1 MMKTKTFKGANVFMS
16 RNLVP
21 PEIFDTLHDALKHNG
36 ADVFLCCD
44 PSRSAPNDYHII
56 SSPDHE
62 KFLDLRAKGC
72 NLLGPQCVLSCAK
85 ENRALPKQGYT
96 CCFAM
101 DGVKVLAS
109 GFEADE
115 KVKIETLVTAMGG
128 VLHPKA
134 SLDVSFV
141 IVKNVLAAKYKW
153 ALNILKKPIVTIEWL
168 HQCWNE
174 HRVVPQ
180 ESFRVLP
187 FSGLTIC
194 VTQIPADERK
204 EIEKLITQNG
214 GKYSAELTKKC
225 THLICDIS
233 LSCFLER
240 NALVLNCLN
249 ICFYQCDT
257 AEGDKYKVARR
268 WGHIYIVTRKWFY
281 QSIARRACLNEDSYP
296 VQGGSVSSNKH
307 VRNRLTLQHSLDK
320 GIGNSQSVPSTSED
334 LNSQAAPS
342 IGFADSDLE
351 ATLSQNVSSA
361 ISDPP
366 VFVKEG
372 DFEKPT
378 MQPKDETSLDGF
390 VANDS
395 QSEDGDLYL
404 SECRI
409 LLVGFEVSEMRK
421 LVSMVRRGGGSRY
434 MSFNDKLTHIVVGSP
449 SEIEKKEV
457 RSLAALGVI
466 YVVKP
471 TWLEDCDCK
480 KKEIPVLQRYI
491 AYDLLLPKDSVFSTK
506 GAVIGVASLNQSKN
520 STAHPSMSSD
530 QVLGNR
536 NSGIGLPSLEK
547 NKEERSEIN
556 TNGDSSLKATAKFS
570 EKIQLPVI
578 NGKDNGQL
586 TDKKK
591 GRQKT
596 QHDSSVK
603 NGKPSSVFKGRVF
616 CFSKSFPEDRRAEIV
631 QWVVQGGG
639 KVVDDPVKQYMHY
652 TIQCHGVITRSVDAP
667 QTTCVSSHWIR
678 SCLEEE
684 YLLDVGSH
692 ILYSPL
698 PCRIPLPGFER
709 FRVCVSQYE
718 EKDRQLIRNLCFVL
732 GAKFAEK
739 LTKKV
744 THLLCKFTNGPKYEA
759 ACKWGIHSITSEWI
773 YECIR
778 QNEVVAL
785 DSFCPKEVT
794 VQDQEAG
801 LCTTSQ
807 FPTQAVRMVS
817 GDSPSCFP
825 SQSQDLRNTATQC
838 TFSRNDSFKEESE
851 QSSVFNKRAKLLEDD
866 EQKDLP
872 SSKVHLRDPIN
883 LNAIGDNIT
892 KDNGEVSHAV
902 PDVAAAIEDLLEQTS
917 KIHDQN
923 SPGRTGCDKNLFS
936 SDYSILVR
944 DHSDAHSVVGLS
956 KHWLNRTGKN
966 DDVCNPSGDR
976 SAGIYD
982 GFSETQT
989 ESQVVG
995 YEEDLS
1001 GRQMLIDKV
1010 RTRSSL
1016 T

>member
-1 MMKTKTFKGANVFMS
+1 M
-16 RNLVP
+16 
-21 PEIFDTLHDALKHNG
+21 
-36 ADVFLCCD
+36 
-44 PSRSAPNDYHII
+44 
-56 SSPDHE
+56 
-62 KFLDLRAKGC
+62 
-72 NLLGPQCVLSCAK
+72 
-85 ENRALPKQGYT
+85 
-96 CCFAM
+96 
-101 DGVKVLAS
+101 
-109 GFEADE
+109 
-115 KVKIETLVTAMGG
+115 
-128 VLHPKA
+128 
-134 SLDVSFV
+134 
-141 IVKNVLAAKYKW
+141 
-153 ALNILKKPIVTIEWL
+153 
-168 HQCWNE
+168 
-174 HRVVPQ
+174 
-180 ESFRVLP
+180 
-187 FSGLTIC
+187 
-194 VTQIPADERK
+194 
-204 EIEKLITQNG
+204 
-214 GKYSAELTKKC
+214 
-225 THLICDIS
+225 
-233 LSCFLER
+233 
-240 NALVLNCLN
+240 
-249 ICFYQCDT
+249 
-257 AEGDKYKVARR
+257 
-268 WGHIYIVTRKWFY
+268 
-281 QSIARRACLNEDSYP
+281 
-296 VQGGSVSSNKH
+296 
-307 VRNRLTLQHSLDK
+307 
-320 GIGNSQSVPSTSED
+320 
-334 LNSQAAPS
+334 
-342 IGFADSDLE
+342 
-351 ATLSQNVSSA
+351 
-361 ISDPP
+361 
-366 VFVKEG
+366 
-372 DFEKPT
+372 
-378 MQPKDETSLDGF
+378 
-390 VANDS
+390 
-395 QSEDGDLYL
+395 
-404 SECRI
+404 
-409 LLVGFEVSEMRK
+409 
-421 LVSMVRRGGGSRY
+421 
-434 MSFNDKLTHIVVGSP
+434 
-449 SEIEKKEV
+449 
-457 RSLAALGVI
+457 
-466 YVVKP
+466 
-471 TWLEDCDCK
+471 
-480 KKEIPVLQRYI
+480 
-491 AYDLLLPKDSVFSTK
+491 
-506 GAVIGVASLNQSKN
+506 
-520 STAHPSMSSD
+520 
-530 QVLGNR
+530 
-536 NSGIGLPSLEK
+536 
-547 NKEERSEIN
+547 
-556 TNGDSSLKATAKFS
+556 
-570 EKIQLPVI
+570 
-578 NGKDNGQL
+578 
-586 TDKKK
+586 
-591 GRQKT
+591 
-596 QHDSSVK
+596 
-603 NGKPSSVFKGRVF
+603 
-616 CFSKSFPEDRRAEIV
+616 
-631 QWVVQGGG
+631 
-639 KVVDDPVKQYMHY
+639 DDPVKQNMHY

-718 EKDRQLIRNLCFVL
+718 EKDRQLLRNLCFVL

-759 ACKWGIHSITSEWI
+759 ARKWGIHSITSEWM

-778 QNEVVAL
+778 QNDVVAL
-785 DSFCPKEVT
+785 DSFRPKEVT

-866 EQKDLP
+866 DQKDLP
-872 SSKVHLRDPIN
+872 SSKVHLRDPVN

>member
-1 MMKTKTFKGANVFMS
+1 MMMKTKTFKGANVFMS

-187 FSGLTIC
+187 FSGVTIC

-225 THLICDIS
+225 THLICD
-233 LSCFLER
+233 
-240 NALVLNCLN
+240 A
-249 ICFYQCDT
+249 

-296 VQGGSVSSNKH
+296 VQGGSVSSNKN
-307 VRNRLTLQHSLDK
+307 VRNCLTLQHSLDK

-342 IGFADSDLE
+342 IGFVDSDLE
-351 ATLSQNVSSA
+351 ATVSQNVSSA
-361 ISDPP
+361 ILDPP

-378 MQPKDETSLDGF
+378 MQPKNETSLDGF

-471 TWLEDCDCK
+471 TWLEDCDCE

-520 STAHPSMSSD
+520 YTAHPSISSD

-556 TNGDSSLKATAKFS
+556 MNGDSSLKATAKFS
-570 EKIQLPVI
+570 EQSLLPVI
-578 NGKDNGQL
+578 NGKGNGQL

-616 CFSKSFPEDRRAEIV
+616 CFSNSFPEDRRVEIV

-639 KVVDDPVKQYMHY
+639 KVVDDPVKQNMHY

-678 SCLEEE
+678 SCLEED

-718 EKDRQLIRNLCFVL
+718 EKDRQLLRNLCFVL

-759 ACKWGIHSITSEWI
+759 ARKWGIHSITSEWI

-851 QSSVFNKRAKLLEDD
+851 QSSVFNKRAKLLDD
-866 EQKDLP
+866 DDQKDLP

-936 SDYSILVR
+936 SDYSILGR

>member
-16 RNLVP
+16 RNLVA
-21 PEIFDTLHDALKHNG
+21 PEIFDTLHDALKQNG
-36 ADVFLCCD
+36 AEVFLCCD

-62 KFLDLRAKGC
+62 KFQDLRAKGC

-85 ENRALPKQGYT
+85 EHRALPQKGYT

-153 ALNILKKPIVTIEWL
+153 ALNILKKPIVTIQWL

-180 ESFRVLP
+180 ESFRVFP

-194 VTQIPADERK
+194 VTRIPADERK

-225 THLICDIS
+225 THLISD
-233 LSCFLER
+233 
-240 NALVLNCLN
+240 AP
-249 ICFYQCDT
+249 
-257 AEGDKYKVARR
+257 EGDKYKVARR
-268 WGHIYIVTRKWFY
+268 WGHIHMVTRKWFD

-296 VQGGSVSSNKH
+296 VQGGSVSSNKN
-307 VRNRLTLQHSLDK
+307 VRNCPTLQHSLDK
-320 GIGNSQSVPSTSED
+320 GIGNSQSVPSSSAD
-334 LNSQAAPS
+334 LNFQAAPCT
-342 IGFADSDLE
+342 GFVDSDLE
-351 ATLSQNVSSA
+351 ATLSQNVSSS
-361 ISDPP
+361 ILDPP
-366 VFVKEG
+366 FFVKEG
-372 DFEKPT
+372 DFENPT
-378 MQPKDETSLDGF
+378 MQPKNETSLDGF

-395 QSEDGDLYL
+395 QSEDGDLFL

-409 LLVGFEVSEMRK
+409 LLVGFEASEMRK
-421 LVSMVRRGGGSRY
+421 LVNMVRSGGGSRY

-466 YVVKP
+466 YVVRP
-471 TWLEDCDCK
+471 TWLEDCDRE
-480 KKEIPVLQRYI
+480 KKEIPVQQRYI
-491 AYDLLLPKDSVFSTK
+491 AYDLVLPK
-506 GAVIGVASLNQSKN
+506 GAASGLATINQSKN
-520 STAHPSMSSD
+520 FTVQPSMSSD
-530 QVLGNR
+530 QVLGSR
-536 NSGIGLPSLEK
+536 NPGIGLPSLEK

-556 TNGDSSLKATAKFS
+556 VNGESSLKSMTRFS
-570 EKIQLPVI
+570 EKSQLPVI
-578 NGKDNGQL
+578 NGKGNGQL
-586 TDKKK
+586 KDKKK

-616 CFSKSFPEDRRAEIV
+616 RFSKFFPEDRRAEIV
-631 QWVVQGGG
+631 EWILQGGG
-639 KVVDDPVKQYMHY
+639 KVVDDHVKQNVYF
-652 TIQCHGVITRSVDAP
+652 TIECHGVITRPVDAL

-678 SCLEEE
+678 SCLEEG

-709 FRVCVSQYE
+709 FRFCVSQYE
-718 EKDRQLIRNLCFVL
+718 EKDRQLLRNLCFVL
-732 GAKFAEK
+732 GAKFVEK

-744 THLLCKFTNGPKYEA
+744 THLLCKFANGPKYEA
-759 ACKWGIHSITSEWI
+759 AFKWGIRSITSEWI

-778 QNEVVAL
+778 QNEVVAV
-785 DSFCPKEVT
+785 DSFRPKEVT
-794 VQDQEAG
+794 IQDQEAG

-817 GDSPSCFP
+817 GDGPSCFP
-825 SQSQDLRNTATQC
+825 SQSQDLRNTASQC
-838 TFSRNDSFKEESE
+838 IVSRNDHFKEEPK
-851 QSSVFNKRAKLLEDD
+851 QSSVCNKRARLLEDD
-866 EQKDLP
+866 DQKDLP
-872 SSKVHLRDPIN
+872 SSEIHLRDPICN
-883 LNAIGDNIT
+883 MNATGDNIT
-892 KDNGEVSHAV
+892 KENEEVSHAV

-936 SDYSILVR
+936 SDYSILGQDR
-944 DHSDAHSVVGLS
+944 SDAHSVIGLS

-966 DDVCNPSGDR
+966 DDVCNTPGSG

-1001 GRQMLIDKV
+1001 GRQMLIDRV

-1016 T
+1016 A

>member
-1 MMKTKTFKGANVFMS
+1 MMMKTKTFKGANVFMS

-187 FSGLTIC
+187 FSGVTIC

-225 THLICDIS
+225 THLICD
-233 LSCFLER
+233 
-240 NALVLNCLN
+240 A
-249 ICFYQCDT
+249 

-296 VQGGSVSSNKH
+296 VQGGSVSSNKN
-307 VRNRLTLQHSLDK
+307 VRNCLTLQHSLDK

-342 IGFADSDLE
+342 IGFVDSDLE
-351 ATLSQNVSSA
+351 ATVSQNVSSA
-361 ISDPP
+361 ILDPP

-378 MQPKDETSLDGF
+378 MQPKNETSLDGF

-471 TWLEDCDCK
+471 TWLEDCDCE

-520 STAHPSMSSD
+520 YTAHPSISSD

-556 TNGDSSLKATAKFS
+556 MNGDSSLKATAKFS
-570 EKIQLPVI
+570 EQSLLPVI
-578 NGKDNGQL
+578 NGKGNGQL

-616 CFSKSFPEDRRAEIV
+616 CFSNSFPEDRRVEIV

-639 KVVDDPVKQYMHY
+639 KVVDDPVKQNMHY

-678 SCLEEE
+678 SCLEED

-718 EKDRQLIRNLCFVL
+718 EKDRQLLRNLCFVL

-759 ACKWGIHSITSEWI
+759 ARKWGIHSITSEWI

-851 QSSVFNKRAKLLEDD
+851 QSSVFNKRAKLLDD
-866 EQKDLP
+866 DDQKDLP

-917 KIHDQN
+917 KN

-936 SDYSILVR
+936 SDYSILGR

>member
-1 MMKTKTFKGANVFMS
+1 MMKTKTFKGANVLMS

-225 THLICDIS
+225 THLICD
-233 LSCFLER
+233 
-240 NALVLNCLN
+240 A
-249 ICFYQCDT
+249 

-296 VQGGSVSSNKH
+296 VQGGSVSSNKN

-342 IGFADSDLE
+342 IGFADSDVE

-361 ISDPP
+361 FSDPP

-378 MQPKDETSLDGF
+378 MQPNNETSLDGF

-471 TWLEDCDCK
+471 TWLEDCDCE

-556 TNGDSSLKATAKFS
+556 MKGDSSLKATAKFS
-570 EKIQLPVI
+570 EQSQLPVI
-578 NGKDNGQL
+578 NGKGNGQL
-586 TDKKK
+586 TDKKN

-603 NGKPSSVFKGRVF
+603 NGKPSGVFKGRVF

-639 KVVDDPVKQYMHY
+639 KVVDDPVKQNMHY

-667 QTTCVSSHWIR
+667 QTTRVSSHWIR

-718 EKDRQLIRNLCFVL
+718 EKDRQLLRNLCFVL

-759 ACKWGIHSITSEWI
+759 ARKWGIHSITSEWI

-785 DSFCPKEVT
+785 DSFRPKEVT

-817 GDSPSCFP
+817 GGSPSCFP

-866 EQKDLP
+866 DQKDLP

-936 SDYSILVR
+936 SDYSILGQ

>member
-1 MMKTKTFKGANVFMS
+1 MMMKTKTFKGANVFMS

-187 FSGLTIC
+187 FSGVTIC

-204 EIEKLITQNG
+204 EIEKLITQND
-214 GKYSAELTKKC
+214 GKYSAELTKK
-225 THLICDIS
+225 S
-233 LSCFLER
+233 
-240 NALVLNCLN
+240 
-249 ICFYQCDT
+249 

-296 VQGGSVSSNKH
+296 VQGGSVSSNKN

-342 IGFADSDLE
+342 IGFVDSDLE
-351 ATLSQNVSSA
+351 ATVSQNVSSA

-378 MQPKDETSLDGF
+378 MQPKNETSLDGF

-471 TWLEDCDCK
+471 TWLADCDCE

-506 GAVIGVASLNQSKN
+506 GAVIGVVSLNQSKN
-520 STAHPSMSSD
+520 YTAHPSISSD

-556 TNGDSSLKATAKFS
+556 MNRDSSLKATAKFS
-570 EKIQLPVI
+570 EQSLLPVI
-578 NGKDNGQL
+578 NGKGNGQL

-591 GRQKT
+591 GRQKA

-616 CFSKSFPEDRRAEIV
+616 CFSNSFPEDRRAEIV

-639 KVVDDPVKQYMHY
+639 KVVDDPVKQNMHY
-652 TIQCHGVITRSVDAP
+652 TIQCHGVITRSVGAP

-678 SCLEEE
+678 SCLEED

-718 EKDRQLIRNLCFVL
+718 EKDRQLLRNLCFVL

-759 ACKWGIHSITSEWI
+759 ARKWGIHSITSEWI

-785 DSFCPKEVT
+785 GSFCPKEVT

-851 QSSVFNKRAKLLEDD
+851 QSSVFNKRAKLLDD
-866 EQKDLP
+866 DDQKDPP

-936 SDYSILVR
+936 SDYSILGR

-976 SAGIYD
+976 NAGIYD

>member
-44 PSRSAPNDYHII
+44 PSRSAPSDYHII

-225 THLICDIS
+225 THLICD
-233 LSCFLER
+233 
-240 NALVLNCLN
+240 A
-249 ICFYQCDT
+249 

-917 KIHDQN
+917 KN

>member
-225 THLICDIS
+225 THLICD
-233 LSCFLER
+233 
-240 NALVLNCLN
+240 A
-249 ICFYQCDT
+249 

>member
-225 THLICDIS
+225 THLICD
-233 LSCFLER
+233 
-240 NALVLNCLN
+240 A
-249 ICFYQCDT
+249 

-296 VQGGSVSSNKH
+296 VQGGSVSSNKN

-342 IGFADSDLE
+342 IGFADSDVE

-361 ISDPP
+361 FSDPP

-378 MQPKDETSLDGF
+378 MQRKNETSLDGF

-471 TWLEDCDCK
+471 TWLEDCDCE

-570 EKIQLPVI
+570 EQSQLPVI
-578 NGKDNGQL
+578 NGKGNGQL

-603 NGKPSSVFKGRVF
+603 NGKPSGVFKGRVF

-639 KVVDDPVKQYMHY
+639 KVVDDPVKQNMHY

-698 PCRIPLPGFER
+698 PCWIPLPGFER

-718 EKDRQLIRNLCFVL
+718 EKDRQLLRNLCFVL

-759 ACKWGIHSITSEWI
+759 ARKWGIHSITSEWI

-785 DSFCPKEVT
+785 DLFRPKEVT

-817 GDSPSCFP
+817 GGSPSCFP

-866 EQKDLP
+866 DQKDLP

-936 SDYSILVR
+936 SDYSILGR

-976 SAGIYD
+976 SAGMYD

>member
-44 PSRSAPNDYHII
+44 PSRSAPSDYHII

-240 NALVLNCLN
+240 NAL
-249 ICFYQCDT
+249 
-257 AEGDKYKVARR
+257 VARR

>member
-1 MMKTKTFKGANVFMS
+1 MMMKTKTFKGANVFMS

-187 FSGLTIC
+187 FSGVTIC

-204 EIEKLITQNG
+204 EIEKLITQND

-225 THLICDIS
+225 
-233 LSCFLER
+233 
-240 NALVLNCLN
+240 
-249 ICFYQCDT
+249 
-257 AEGDKYKVARR
+257 DKYKVARR

-296 VQGGSVSSNKH
+296 VQGGSVSSNKN

-342 IGFADSDLE
+342 IGFVDSDLE
-351 ATLSQNVSSA
+351 ATVSQNVSSA

-372 DFEKPT
+372 YFEKPT
-378 MQPKDETSLDGF
+378 MQPKNETSLDGF

-471 TWLEDCDCK
+471 TWLADCDCE

-520 STAHPSMSSD
+520 YTAHPSISSD

-547 NKEERSEIN
+547 KKEERSEIN
-556 TNGDSSLKATAKFS
+556 MNRDSSLKATAKFS
-570 EKIQLPVI
+570 EQSLLPVI
-578 NGKDNGQL
+578 NGKGNGQL

-591 GRQKT
+591 GRQKA

-616 CFSKSFPEDRRAEIV
+616 CFSNSFPEDRRAEIV

-639 KVVDDPVKQYMHY
+639 KVVDDPVKQNMHY
-652 TIQCHGVITRSVDAP
+652 TIQCHGVITRSVGAP

-678 SCLEEE
+678 SCLEED

-718 EKDRQLIRNLCFVL
+718 EKDRQLLRNLCFVL

-759 ACKWGIHSITSEWI
+759 ARKWGIRSITSEWI

-807 FPTQAVRMVS
+807 FPTQAGRMVS

-851 QSSVFNKRAKLLEDD
+851 QSSVFNKRAKLLDD
-866 EQKDLP
+866 DDQKDLP

-936 SDYSILVR
+936 SDYSILGR

-976 SAGIYD
+976 NAGIYD